1 MTIYDSENTPLICY
15 NAELKNIATV
25 LVSTLLPTEI
35 LGYKSIF
42 IENDIGYYLAR
53 LERKTLCYSPIPKN
67 A

>member
-1 MTIYDSENTPLICY
+1 MTIVDSENTRLICY
-15 NAELKNIATV
+15 NTKFKNIATV

-42 IENDIGYYLAR
+42 FENDIGYYLAR

>member
-15 NAELKNIATV
+15 NTELKNIATV

-42 IENDIGYYLAR
+42 L
-53 LERKTLCYSPIPKN
+53 KMT
-67 A
+67 